1 MVFLTA
7 GLGAGTGTGA
17 LPVIAKIAHD
27 MNILSVGVVTV
38 PFTFEGA
45 RKQKLA
51 EASIRELM
59 PYMDALITVHNDN
72 LLKIKNK
79 H

>member
-1 MVFLTA
+1 MIKTSIKKVLIWSFLTA

-51 EASIRELM
+51 EALSE
-59 PYMDALITVHNDN
+59 N
-72 LLKIKNK
+72 
-79 H
+79 